1 MPTSPG
7 IVPSPSGIHRPR
19 KSLGQYFLTDGRI
32 ANRIVAAAEPS
43 VVDTILEIGPGTGFL
58 TRRLLERAGQVVAV
72 ELDATLAGELPARLG
87 DPPNLNVRHGDARSV
102 DIPDLV
108 GRETPYKLVAN
119 LPYYAAAPIVRRF
132 LETDTPPTIMVV
144 MVQREVGEAMT
155 AAPGKMTLISVATQF
170 YAATSVVTQVP
181 PRCFRPPPKVSSTV
195 VRLDLHR
202 KPAALVKNRESFF
215 ALVRAGFS
223 APRKTLRNSLAQGTA
238 VSPAVVEAISAGVG
252 IDPMRR
258 PATLSIAEWAALDA
272 GWPDQVPRNRSL

>member
-1 MPTSPG
+1 MPDTSNAPFARRG
-7 IVPSPSGIHRPR
+7 PR
-19 KSLGQYFLTDGRI
+19 KSLGQHFLTDGRI
-32 ANRIVAAAEPS
+32 ANRIAAAAEPTDA
-43 VVDTILEIGPGTGFL
+43 DTILEIGPGTGFL

-87 DPPNLNVRHGDARSV
+87 DPPNLNVRHGDARAV
-102 DIPDLV
+102 QIADLV
-108 GRETPYKLVAN
+108 GRGTPYKLVAN
-119 LPYYAAAPIVRRF
+119 LPYYAAAPIIRRF

-155 AAPGKMTLISVATQF
+155 AAPGKMTLMSVATQF
-170 YAATSVVTQVP
+170 YAATSVVTHVP

-195 VRLDLHR
+195 VRLDLHPT
-202 KPAALVKNRESFF
+202 PATPVANRESFF

-223 APRKTLRNSLAQGTA
+223 APRKTLRNSLAQGTTA
-238 VSPAVVEAISAGVG
+238 SPAVVEAISAGVG
-252 IDPMRR
+252 IDPTRR